1 MILFIIYKVKPC
13 SNIIPDVYI
22 GYTKELGPG
31 GACGDH
37 LFQLS
42 PLGRTRS
49 TTIPGLWLSVAFVAA
64 ELRMHQH
71 HSEEH
76 FPNVPSEPLMTQF
89 VTGSGHSFS
98 FSLFSFEKRGRTSN
112 STVAVKEILHSR
124 IMEKKLFCVQE
135 LWPLQFSTCK

>member
-1 MILFIIYKVKPC
+1 MILFITYKVKPC

-37 LFQLS
+37 LFQLC

-64 ELRMHQH
+64 ELR
-71 HSEEH
+71 
-76 FPNVPSEPLMTQF
+76 NPLRGKIPPPLS
-89 VTGSGHSFS
+89 VSSSGDAP
-98 FSLFSFEKRGRTSN
+98 TS
-112 STVAVKEILHSR
+112 
-124 IMEKKLFCVQE
+124 Q
-135 LWPLQFSTCK
+135 